1 MLLNFRTFNVHYMV
15 LSDYS
20 SYLSSL
26 SPLTPD
32 HAKELIDN
40 FKGDNK
46 LTNIY
51 VQPSQR
57 IFPDSQYANAGA
69 IVTDDVADAD
79 ILLGVKR
86 VMNEEDLIADK
97 TYMFFSHVIKG
108 QPENMPLLQSILD
121 KNIQLFDYE
130 AIAKDVK
137 DPSTGE
143 MKKQRTVA
151 FGKYAGLAG
160 MIDTFQCLGRRL
172 LASGHSTPFLNCSP
186 AYVYYDLEEAKH
198 NVREMGEHIK
208 NDGLPSDLEALVFVF
223 TGKGNVTKGRIIDIR

>member
-1 MLLNFRTFNVHYMV
+1 MTNGSGECEFPYDTQFLDFQRSLWY
-15 LSDYS
+15 
-20 SYLSSL
+20 YLIIFFIISSL

-69 IVTDDVADAD
+69 IVTDDVTDAD

-86 VMNEEDLIADK
+86 GMNEEDLIADK

-151 FGKYAGLAG
+151 FG
-160 MIDTFQCLGRRL
+160 I
-172 LASGHSTPFLNCSP
+172 
-186 AYVYYDLEEAKH
+186 
-198 NVREMGEHIK
+198 
-208 NDGLPSDLEALVFVF
+208 
-223 TGKGNVTKGRIIDIR
+223 TGGDD

>member
-1 MLLNFRTFNVHYMV
+1 MV

-20 SYLSSL
+20 SYLSPL
-26 SPLTPD
+26 SPLTPE

-108 QPENMPLLQSILD
+108 QPENMPLLQ
-121 KNIQLFDYE
+121 
-130 AIAKDVK
+130 AIALI
-137 DPSTGE
+137 TCGCW
-143 MKKQRTVA
+143 
-151 FGKYAGLAG
+151 LA
-160 MIDTFQCLGRRL
+160 RR
-172 LASGHSTPFLNCSP
+172 
-186 AYVYYDLEEAKH
+186 
-198 NVREMGEHIK
+198 
-208 NDGLPSDLEALVFVF
+208 
-223 TGKGNVTKGRIIDIR
+223 